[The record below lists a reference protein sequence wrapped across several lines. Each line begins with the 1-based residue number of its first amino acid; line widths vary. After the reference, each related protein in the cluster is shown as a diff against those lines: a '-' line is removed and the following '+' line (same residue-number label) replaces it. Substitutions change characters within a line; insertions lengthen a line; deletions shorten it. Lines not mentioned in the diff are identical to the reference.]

1 MSQVKVTTNAEGQII
16 CGLKQSLK
24 DGKNYGYIRVESKT
38 STMKNGWV
46 NEQKLSALIRGEQS
60 MLESFVQA
68 NHMRAGST
76 LSGRIRVVES
86 TTPSYEGHEPKRAGE
101 DGPVLKVGGQPIY
114 RNTEYVE
121 ADNTEPNVLLQHDT
135 ITVSTGAAITPN
147 ARVN

>member
-24 DGKNYGYIRVESKT
+24 DGKNYGYIRVESET
-38 STMKNGWV
+38 TTMKNGWV
-46 NEQKLSALIRGEQS
+46 NKAKLSALIRGEQS

-86 TTPSYEGHEPKRAGE
+86 TTPSYEGHEP
-101 DGPVLKVGGQPIY
+101 
-114 RNTEYVE
+114 
-121 ADNTEPNVLLQHDT
+121 NVLLQHDT

-147 ARVN
+147 ARVS